1 MIIEWRKG
9 IKAALPIMVGYV
21 PIGLAFGILA
31 SQQGITVGNIFLMS
45 LFVYAGSAQFIA
57 TAMMFSGIQ
66 AISIISTTLLVN
78 LRHLLMSASL
88 APHMKGF
95 SSFIQ
100 SLISFG
106 ITDETFAVSGN
117 YVQNNK
123 ASAGFFGGLHI
134 ASHASW
140 ILSTVIGGIFGS
152 KLTETAKW
160 GLDFALSAMFIGLL
174 IPQLKDKRG
183 LLVCICAG
191 LLSLVLKTYLGG
203 NYNVIIAAIIAATI
217 GVMTEK
223 WNNKQSLS
231 YLE

>member
-1 MIIEWRKG
+1 MISEWRKG
-9 IKAALPIMVGYV
+9 AKAAIPIMIGYV

-31 SQQGITVGNIFLMS
+31 SQQGLTVGNIFFMS

-57 TAMMFSGIQ
+57 AAMMFSGSQ
-66 AISIISTTLLVN
+66 AISIITTTFLVN

-88 APHMKGF
+88 APHMKKL
-95 SSFIQ
+95 SSVIQ

-117 YVQNNK
+117 YVQIQNF
-123 ASAGFFGGLHI
+123 GWFFGGLHI
-134 ASHASW
+134 ASHSSW

-152 KLTETAKW
+152 KLTETTKW

-174 IPQLKDKRG
+174 VPQLKDKRG

-191 LLSLVLKTYLGG
+191 LLSLILKSYTGG

-217 GVMTEK
+217 GVMAEK

-231 YLE
+231 YSE